1 MADLQRGTSET
12 RKYELQRLADD
23 TGLTIGVC
31 HYPPGTTK
39 WNRVEHRLF
48 SFISRHWRGEGLE
61 SFETIVKLIS
71 TTTTEKGLKVYCQL
85 DEHDYPT
92 KIKVSDEEMEQIRLC
107 KKSFHGE
114 WNYDIKP
121 HKK

>member
-1 MADLQRGTSET
+1 MADSGGSNGARRRQW
-12 RKYELQRLADD
+12 KYELQGLADD

-31 HYPPGTTK
+31 HYPPGTSK

-48 SFISRHWRGEGLE
+48 AFISRHWRGEPHE
-61 SFETIVKLIS
+61 SFETMVKLIS

-92 KIKVSDEEMEQIRLC
+92 KSKVSDEEMEQIRL
-107 KKSFHGE
+107 
-114 WNYDIKP
+114 
-121 HKK
+121 